1 MALFA
6 PTLILFDCLSGAH
19 RVVDKTPFKI
29 GSGPDC
35 DWRIDDPA
43 VAPAHC
49 VIQRKGYAF
58 FLLPAEGSS
67 YLMLDGTDLPGG
79 ELALDTDHTLAV
91 GDHLFALRAARDSH
105 KWLEGLSH
113 LEWFIFDKHAM
124 VKYGPYSFKGLA
136 GGLQSLPHKDALIVL
151 CRGLTSMGFFASQVL
166 PILPAAP
173 PATPARQAP
182 AASANGAVEA
192 PPIDTEYGEFT
203 CPVCWLKFDRGDVMN
218 IAVHAS
224 LRGDPI
230 LGEQHLQRFHATR
243 FNDRGQALDAMSI
256 PAPELAC
263 PHCRRKLPQ
272 GFLDTPHLIFSIVGA
287 PSSGKSYYLSVLI
300 KTLPTVLFQNF
311 GVTFRDADPSSNV
324 ILNQMKTQLFSAAT
338 PQEAFLAKTELEGAM
353 YETLPRLGRKV
364 PLPKPFI
371 FNLSNPRD
379 ESQDFSVVFY
389 DNAGEHFEP
398 TRDSAES
405 PGAQHIAAAS
415 GIFFLFDPL
424 HNAEFK
430 RRLTGLEDPQ
440 VESRR
445 MDQQDIILAETEV
458 RIKSLLGLDAR
469 QRIATPFAV
478 ILGKSDTW
486 LHLLGGGPIE
496 LPVRGGRLD
505 ATVVARNSTRVRD
518 FLRDICPAIVA
529 NAEAV
534 SSDVMYFAASPLG
547 CSPVEFT
554 DARGVKLIGPDPQRL
569 DPRSVEDATLWV
581 LSRVA
586 PAMVPTQAASPQ
598 LPPLP
603 HGRPA
608 EPRLSTSPPEANQP
622 PADNTEHPTS
632 NGLRIE
638 GET

>member
-1 MALFA
+1 MAFFA
-6 PTLILFDCLSGAH
+6 PTLILFDCLSGAN

-35 DWRIDDPA
+35 DWRIDDPE
-43 VAPAHC
+43 VSPEHC
-49 VIQRKGYAF
+49 VIQRKGHAF
-58 FLLPAEGSS
+58 YLLPSEGRSF
-67 YLMLDGTDLPGG
+67 LMLDGTDLPGG
-79 ELALDTDHTLAV
+79 ELALDTDHTLAI
-91 GDHLFALRAARDSH
+91 GEHLFALRAARDSH
-105 KWLEGLSH
+105 KWLEGMSP
-113 LEWFIFDKHAM
+113 LEWYIFDKVALQ
-124 VKYGPYSFKGLA
+124 KYGPFSFKGLGA
-136 GGLQSLPHKDALIVL
+136 GIRQFPNQDDLIVL
-151 CRGLTSMGFFASQVL
+151 CRGLTSMGFFAYQVL
-166 PILPAAP
+166 PMLPAGP
-173 PATPARQAP
+173 PPTPGGN
-182 AASANGAVEA
+182 AASGVNGMVEA

-300 KTLPTVLFQNF
+300 KVLPATLFQRY
-311 GVTFRDADPSSNV
+311 GVTFRDADPTSNV

-379 ESQDFSVVFY
+379 QSQDFSVVFY

-430 RRLTGLEDPQ
+430 RRLTGLQDPQ
-440 VESRR
+440 IESRR

-469 QRIATPFAV
+469 QKIATPFCV
-478 ILGKSDTW
+478 IVGKSDTW
-486 LHLLGGGPIE
+486 LHLLGDDAIE
-496 LPVRGGRLD
+496 SPVRDGLID
-505 ATVVARNSTRVRD
+505 VEVVARNSKRVRE
-518 FLRDICPAIVA
+518 LLLSICPSIVA
-529 NAEAV
+529 NAEAI

-547 CSPVEFT
+547 CSPVEFE

-569 DPRSVEDATLWV
+569 TPRFVEDPTLWV

-586 PAMVPTQAASPQ
+586 PGMVGT
-598 LPPLP
+598 
-603 HGRPA
+603 GGF
-608 EPRLSTSPPEANQP
+608 TG
-622 PADNTEHPTS
+622 TS
-632 NGLRIE
+632 NGGVTSNTQHPTRNVQ
-638 GET
+638 